1 MFALGVTFDLSAE
14 SYSQDEAPEACM
26 PVRIVK
32 SSNVL
37 LATPV
42 TFMII
47 PLTVDEAL
55 SQGVITSFQPSQD
68 NRAPNR
74 AG

>member
-1 MFALGVTFDLSAE
+1 MIGVTFNLSAE
-14 SYSQDEAPEACM
+14 SYSQDEAPDALM

-42 TFMII
+42 TFMIV
-47 PLTVDEAL
+47 PLTVDAAL
-55 SQGVITSFQPSQD
+55 SQGVIATFQPQNNLS
-68 NRAPNR
+68 PNR